1 MVKMKNRSVIK
12 FISSITADSVLC
24 LIFGYFPDEKADHLM
39 SQMGIKPNHKLS
51 AININA
57 NHKIIIL
64 DLRQNGQSVCHHCL
78 NDDFFI
84 A

>member
-1 MVKMKNRSVIK
+1 M
-12 FISSITADSVLC
+12 A
-24 LIFGYFPDEKADHLM
+24 IFSDEKADQLM

-64 DLRQNGQSVCHHCL
+64 DLRQN
-78 NDDFFI
+78 
-84 A
+84 